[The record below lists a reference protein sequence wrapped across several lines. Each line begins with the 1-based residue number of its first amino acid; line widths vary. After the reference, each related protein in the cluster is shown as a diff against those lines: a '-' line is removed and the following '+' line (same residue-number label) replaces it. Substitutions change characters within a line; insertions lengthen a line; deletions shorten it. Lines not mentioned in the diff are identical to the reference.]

1 VRRAFKV
8 VLAGIAVGSG
18 LIVLL
23 GYFIENEFLHTARL
37 YLLQWAVL
45 LGGAAL
51 FLGLFNLLSVHWNKL
66 GTQDPGWVY
75 SAALI
80 LFFLLTLV
88 LGLIYGPDSDV
99 LLLLFNSVQVPVES
113 SLMALLA
120 VSLAVAGFSLIRKRR
135 DLPSV
140 VFVGTALLVL
150 IGTGPWPVAGDS
162 PVARAL
168 ADLRAWITQV
178 WAVAGA
184 RGVILG
190 IALGA
195 ITTGL
200 RVLMASDRPYG
211 E

>member
-8 VLAGIAVGSG
+8 ILAGIAVGSG
-18 LIVLL
+18 LVVLL
-23 GYFIENEFLHTARL
+23 GYFIEIEILHTARL

-51 FLGLFNLLSVHWNKL
+51 FLGLFNLLAVHWNKL
-66 GTQDPGWVY
+66 GTQDPGWAY

-80 LFFLLTLV
+80 LFFLMTLV
-88 LGLIYGPDSDV
+88 LGVLYGPDSDV
-99 LLLLFNSVQVPVES
+99 VLMLFNSVQVPVET
-113 SLMALLA
+113 SLMALLG
-120 VSLAVAGFSLIRKRR
+120 VSLAVAGFGLVRKRR
-135 DLPSV
+135 DLASV
-140 VFVGTALLVL
+140 VFVVTALLVL
-150 IGTGPWPVAGDS
+150 IGTGPWPIGGDS
-162 PVARAL
+162 PVAMAL

-178 WAVAGA
+178 WTVAGA
-184 RGVILG
+184 RGIILG